1 MLKLALRVLAPGF
14 VLAGLTHVFLG
25 LGADAALGAH
35 IAPETLADPS
45 LDSQNRFYGAC
56 FTLYGVL
63 FWIGAADL
71 PRYRPILKAVIACF
85 FFGGLVRLV
94 SLALHGWPSTLVW
107 GLALSELI
115 LPPILWW
122 LLAREEHG

>member
-1 MLKLALRVLAPGF
+1 MLKIVMRILAPGF
-14 VLAGLTHVFLG
+14 ILAGLTHVFLG
-25 LGADAALGAH
+25 LGADMALGAH
-35 IAPETLADPS
+35 VGSDTLADAS

-63 FWIGAADL
+63 LWIAAGDL
-71 PRYRPILKAVIACF
+71 PRYRPVAKAVIACF

-94 SLALHGWPSTLVW
+94 SVALHGWPSPLVW
-107 GLALSELI
+107 SLALSELI

-122 LLAREEHG
+122 LLAREERA